1 MAGREW
7 GFLFSVIIAMGVLCG
22 TDPAWADTSSTTS
35 TAVFSSVQAKAT
47 DIFTNVRN
55 ILMIIGAI
63 GVLALATMAFFGK
76 FKWSWAVSLLS
87 GLALIAFVGQ
97 VVQYFVGSSANIPVN

>member
-1 MAGREW
+1 MFRRDC
-7 GFLFSVIIAMGVLCG
+7 GFLMCLVVVVLSVGMH
-22 TDPAWADTSSTTS
+22 PALADTAASSS
-35 TAVFSSVQAKAT
+35 TAVFTSVQAKAS

-55 ILMIIGAI
+55 ILMIVGAI

-97 VVQYFVGSSANIPVN
+97 VVQYFVGTSANIPVN